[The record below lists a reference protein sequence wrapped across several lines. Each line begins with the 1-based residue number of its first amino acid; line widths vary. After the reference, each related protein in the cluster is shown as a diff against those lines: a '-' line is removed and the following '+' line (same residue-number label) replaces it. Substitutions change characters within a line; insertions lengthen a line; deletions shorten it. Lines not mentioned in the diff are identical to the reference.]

1 MYTML
6 IGVFIF
12 ISMWCFYFFFY
23 LWFAFHFL
31 HQKIF
36 STNRLSS
43 DNKKNFR
50 VVFAFL
56 IGNFDKY
63 CYSVVSSLSGNIK
76 RACIINFIEVPAAS
90 NRYTKRKE
98 SRLEEW
104 SKLRKTFLNVG
115 IQAHAITDHTC
126 NICLKETEQLFRCQD
141 CATWE
146 KCCEDC
152 LHTRHNYPHL
162 HLFEAWQVR
171 N

>member
-1 MYTML
+1 MFL
-6 IGVFIF
+6 FL
-12 ISMWCFYFFFY
+12 FY
-23 LWFAFHFL
+23 LCFAFHFL
-31 HQKIF
+31 PPKIF
-36 STNRLSS
+36 STNRRSS
-43 DNKKNFR
+43 GNKKNFK

-56 IGNFDKY
+56 TGNFDKY

-76 RACIINFIEVPAAS
+76 KSLYNLFYRSTWCQQ
-90 NRYTKRKE
+90 RYTKCKE

-104 SKLRKTFLNVG
+104 LKLRETFINVG
-115 IQAHAITDHTC
+115 IQAHVITDHTC

-146 KCCEDC
+146 KCCENC
-152 LHTRHNYPHL
+152 LQARHNYPHL